1 LSENNFPEVMVP
13 RDGAKE
19 EPHSKT
25 VTDKWDTKSTTD
37 PQGFSEGAFPPEGD
51 GE

>member
-1 LSENNFPEVMVP
+1 MPSEMVP

-37 PQGFSEGAFPPEGD
+37 AKGFSEGVFPPEGD
-51 GE
+51 DE